1 MNKAEEI
8 QQAIRIL
15 GFAARQAADDWVR
28 SSGLTRQQAF
38 TLGYIERQQD
48 RGVMARE
55 IAEMS
60 GTTAA
65 SVASLIQGL
74 EDRGY
79 LTRTPSPKDSRVKLL
94 RVTPAAAQL
103 VDGFGE
109 AMQAAQEHQL
119 DPLSPDEQD
128 QLLALLQRLTR
139 DIEIPDAP
147 PPPERGERRH
157 GPF

>member
-8 QQAIRIL
+8 QQPIRIL

-79 LTRTPSPKDSRVKLL
+79 LTRDPVPEGLTGQAAPRHPGRRPTGGRL
-94 RVTPAAAQL
+94 RRSDAGRPGTPARPAQ
-103 VDGFGE
+103 
-109 AMQAAQEHQL
+109 
-119 DPLSPDEQD
+119 P
-128 QLLALLQRLTR
+128 
-139 DIEIPDAP
+139 
-147 PPPERGERRH
+147 
-157 GPF
+157 